1 MSNTEA
7 NAAAAMPRLWPQK
20 HPRGPQ
26 TTCVQLLAVL
36 VDLRTP
42 AWPPP
47 SLAFPYVYQRIS
59 GPAPSPLRSQAAA
72 VRCRGSCGVHTFIE
86 GLLESF
92 TSRRINGTFRWW
104 QRSPTGRAS
113 GRLVSTTCM
122 LLRQNTN
129 IHNFGYHARHATKIL
144 ASVKPWTTR

>member
-1 MSNTEA
+1 MICCSSGHRNTL
-7 NAAAAMPRLWPQK
+7 AAHKLPACGSWRCSLIYA
-20 HPRGPQ
+20 HPRGPR
-26 TTCVQLLAVL
+26 L
-36 VDLRTP
+36 
-42 AWPPP
+42 PP
-47 SLAFPYVYQRIS
+47 AFPYVYQRIS